1 MNLTSNRS
9 AHRPDSNCENDTP
22 IWVQMKKI
30 EPVKIGLNFDDLVG
44 NEGVIWTFYGT
55 WNPANSIQIL
65 GIIVASLRGLLR
77 SKTRFSKMS
86 WLFWYNKK
94 ILKKVLWATN
104 PATPK
109 INNKQRRGKPQP
121 LAPLPTMELNI
132 NVGGTGNDDGTSI
145 ATIEPPNYQRWVGW
159 LVGHERIQNLQHRN
173 HKWRRCTTKKLQRWV
188 WWVGCPR

>member
-1 MNLTSNRS
+1 
-9 AHRPDSNCENDTP
+9 
-22 IWVQMKKI
+22 MKKI

-94 ILKKVLWATN
+94 ILKKVL
-104 PATPK
+104 
-109 INNKQRRGKPQP
+109 
-121 LAPLPTMELNI
+121 
-132 NVGGTGNDDGTSI
+132 
-145 ATIEPPNYQRWVGW
+145 
-159 LVGHERIQNLQHRN
+159 
-173 HKWRRCTTKKLQRWV
+173 
-188 WWVGCPR
+188 